1 MKKTLYLL
9 MCLSLFLSSCSK
21 TFKIKGKFAK
31 EMKSQSL
38 ELTEPNCKGGD
49 FLLSVPLNPDG
60 SFELKGEITP
70 GKIGFI
76 EARKDYIRLPVYL
89 EKETY
94 MLTENDGKYYL
105 LSQNPESLQNRYVEF
120 LSKYHRMTREFEKMG
135 QNYCEQ
141 EDVLAKASLSVQLDK
156 KFKERNEM
164 LLEGIEEFAGTEI
177 ALNILNEILF
187 YCEVDYKYFT
197 RSIEKLGTNIPDSKM
212 KTRIFEAYEK
222 CKAKQLTGLAPDFEL
237 PDAKGQKIRL
247 SDFRGNYVLLDF
259 WASWCAPC
267 RKKNKELN
275 KHYDELKESGLVM
288 ISISLDDNATQWKE
302 AVKTDSIRWLQVAD
316 LKGFQAS
323 EVRKAYK
330 VEQVPSVFL
339 IDKSGNIQ
347 SSNPEMEEIKSLITP
362 VSLPQK

>member
-1 MKKTLYLL
+1 MRKILYLL
-9 MCLSLFLSSCSK
+9 LCLPLFFSSCSK
-21 TFKIKGKFAK
+21 TFKVKGKFDK
-31 EMKSQSL
+31 DMRSQSL
-38 ELTEPNCKGGD
+38 ELIEPNCKGGD
-49 FLLSVPLNPDG
+49 FLLSVPLNSDG
-60 SFELKGEITP
+60 SFELKGEIAP
-70 GKIGFI
+70 GKVGFI
-76 EARKDYIRLPVYL
+76 EARKDYIRLPIYL
-89 EKETY
+89 ENETY
-94 MLTENDGKYYL
+94 MLTENDGQYYL

-120 LSKYHRMTREFEKMG
+120 LSKYHRMTREYEKMG

-141 EDVLAKASLSVQLDK
+141 EDILEKANLSAQLDK

-164 LLEGIEEFAGTEI
+164 LLEGIAEFSGTEI
-177 ALNILNEILF
+177 ALNVLNEILF

-197 RSIEKLGTNIPDSKM
+197 RCIEQLGTNIPDSKM

-237 PDAKGQKIRL
+237 PDTKGKKIRL

-259 WASWCAPC
+259 CASWCAPC

-275 KHYDELKESGLVM
+275 KHYDELKENDLVM
-288 ISISLDDNATQWKE
+288 ISISLDDNADQWKE
-302 AVKTDSIRWLQVAD
+302 AVKTDSIRWLQIAD

-339 IDKSGNIQ
+339 IDKSGNIR
-347 SSNPEMEEIKSLITP
+347 SSNPEIEEIISLIAP
-362 VSLPQK
+362 LSLTQK